1 MPAGP
6 GGRRRSVVARA
17 LGLALAL
24 AALNCGGPGAA
35 EAPKP
40 PPLHLA
46 PSTDLAA
53 AAGLSWLLDVAP
65 RALASNVDLLP
76 AIETALPHDQVAAFA
91 QKNGFDPLAL
101 DELVVASYA
110 AADGDSML
118 YVARGTLE
126 PSRLESIFR
135 SRAEVVDGRA
145 VDRPGD
151 EGGIVRTWGTL
162 HGDRTQLATFGHE
175 AAALEIGHFG
185 PLRVAELFAQ
195 EKLHRASP
203 ALRTGPLGRAAELLA
218 EAQGTPDAPA
228 RAFALGPFGGDTA
241 KGLGGL
247 LAASTAVGIALN
259 PVRQGDRT
267 LVKATLVL
275 VGGWGEAGKEAA
287 ERLKS
292 AFGALSATGLGRLAG
307 LDRPVGE
314 VQAAPLQ
321 DALRLTVVLDPLLL
335 ARGARAALGAEV
347 AEIMSY

>member
-1 MPAGP
+1 
-6 GGRRRSVVARA
+6 
-17 LGLALAL
+17 LALAL
-24 AALNCGGPGAA
+24 AAVSCGGPGAV
-35 EAPKP
+35 EAPRL

-53 AAGLSWLLDVAP
+53 AAGLSWLLDVTP

-76 AIETALPHDQVAAFA
+76 ALETALPHDQVAAFA
-91 QKNGFDPLAL
+91 QKNGFDPFSL

-110 AADGDSML
+110 ATDGESML
-118 YVARGTLE
+118 YVARGALE
-126 PSRLESIFR
+126 PSRLESSFKT
-135 SRAEVVDGRA
+135 RAEAIDGRA
-145 VDRPGD
+145 VDRPGED
-151 EGGIVRTWGTL
+151 GGIVRSWGTL
-162 HGDRTQLATFGHE
+162 HGDRAQLATFGHE

-203 ALRTGPLGRAAELLA
+203 ALRTGPLGRAAELLREA
-218 EAQGTPDAPA
+218 ERADAPA

-247 LAASTAVGIALN
+247 LAASTAVGIAMN
-259 PVRQGDRT
+259 PLRQGDREVVKTT
-267 LVKATLVL
+267 LILI
-275 VGGWGEAGKEAA
+275 GGWGDAGKPAA

-292 AFGALSATGLGRLAG
+292 AFDALSATGLGRLAG

-314 VQAAPLQ
+314 VQSEALP
-321 DALRLTVVLDPLLL
+321 DALRLTVMLDPVLL
-335 ARGARAALGAEV
+335 ARAARAALGAEV